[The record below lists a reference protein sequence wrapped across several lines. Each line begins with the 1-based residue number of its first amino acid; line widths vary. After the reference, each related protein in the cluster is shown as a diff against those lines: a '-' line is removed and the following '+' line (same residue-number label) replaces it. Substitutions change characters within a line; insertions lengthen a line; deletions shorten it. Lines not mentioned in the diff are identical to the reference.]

1 MQLNCQPFLEKVLTF
16 APRKVIVCLGK
27 IAWDGAFRAFR
38 SLGWWEAA
46 RPQFGH
52 GAEVEL
58 PRDRLLL
65 GCYHPSQQNTF
76 TGKLTEKMLDQVFAQ
91 AKARLR

>member
-1 MQLNCQPFLEKVLTF
+1 
-16 APRKVIVCLGK
+16 VIVCLGK

-38 SLGWWEAA
+38 ALGWWEAS
-46 RPQFGH
+46 RPAFGH

-58 PRDRLLL
+58 QQGRICL

-76 TGKLTEKMLDQVFAQ
+76 TGKLTEKMLDQVFAR
-91 AKARLR
+91 AKDRLG